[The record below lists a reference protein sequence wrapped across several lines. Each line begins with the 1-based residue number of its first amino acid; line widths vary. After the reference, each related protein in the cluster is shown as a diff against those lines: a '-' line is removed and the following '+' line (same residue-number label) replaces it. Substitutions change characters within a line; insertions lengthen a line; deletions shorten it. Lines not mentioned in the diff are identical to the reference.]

1 MQLIRDLQGVFWDDG
16 LSEKGA
22 HVPANKVSVTDTT
35 AAGDTFVGAYAVGLQ
50 RQESGHSIANA
61 VAYARNAA
69 SLTIQKE
76 GAQKSIP
83 WKDELEA
90 AYPSTG

>member
-1 MQLIRDLQGVFWDDG
+1 MKGVFWDDG

-22 HVPANKVSVTDTT
+22 QLPAQKVSVVDTT

-50 RQESGHSIANA
+50 RHGSGHAITNV
-61 VAYARNAA
+61 VAFASKAA
-69 SLTIQKE
+69 SLTIQNE

-83 WKDELEA
+83 WKNELEA
-90 AYPSTG
+90 AYPSAT